1 MAVEAV
7 GDVLHAFTGPEGIP
21 YLLDQCPVVLM
32 QSSSFGFNR
41 LLHGLPHL
49 LEPLE
54 TPEPRWI
61 RDGATRHHPRDRT
74 GPGPF
79 DPRPVPQQSQAAV
92 SLPLHWKSSCTSS
105 GCRTTL
111 PQSRRACYRPTR
123 VVASP
128 NALIPPSY
136 G

>member
-79 DPRPVPQQSQAAV
+79 GHRRRHGQGWLLRGLLFFVVLVRSVRAHGHRGETSLDGALDVAQSQYR
-92 SLPLHWKSSCTSS
+92 LL
-105 GCRTTL
+105 GRTR
-111 PQSRRACYRPTR
+111 QF
-123 VVASP
+123 
-128 NALIPPSY
+128 
-136 G
+136 